1 MPAMTGTR
9 SSTATAAVT
18 ALALLLASTTPAFG
32 ADQEL
37 LVRAVGQPPGRELVS
52 LLARSAEPRTILLAE
67 HPDYAGL
74 TYSALA
80 EKFCGAV
87 PDGYLD
93 ELRAINPGQTIDLVA
108 LAGSA
113 AFSVKWPACF
123 EVRNNVTYKIRK
135 NDNPTAIRLSLTGEF
150 AAGPELDT
158 YFQSSGINPRTAIL
172 KPGTTLQLPFQTLKT
187 RIRIPSG
194 QVAAFMANLKTVAGR
209 RAQVEIP
216 RSSGTLIGSLPA
228 GATLG
233 TDQDCTYETDERYPF
248 AALEVANAY
257 DALKGQQNAVY
268 VTVVDNGFFGVP
280 CSAAAC
286 PGSLSADGDFSPRFP
301 RQFFAKPSFYT
312 SYGSTLGV
320 NYVLEPLNYRDLQAA
335 DVNDISGH
343 GTHVAGLV
351 LGGPTFERH
360 RQQLLVD
367 GSSGTGRI
375 ELSIL
380 AVARGTLELDSQ
392 TEARIKTA
400 VDAMVSP
407 MLVNMSIAFDEPDA
421 EGAFNKLL
429 EENKILFVAAAGNGH
444 EDLGEHHIYPAALGG
459 KGRANLIT
467 VASIDSTGK
476 LSAFSNYGE
485 AVDIAAPGC
494 KISSW
499 LDAEGSDIPLSG
511 TSQAAPLVTFAASL
525 LLAKLQPITPR
536 AIKNRLIY
544 SGDLIQN
551 AAGRRQV
558 WSHTRLAIPKALFV
572 HDDFLFVREGPGF
585 GAYLGDIERFT
596 GVACAGKERDFDDIR
611 SLKRISPS
619 EVMVYTETSSGPVSV
634 CPGKLAD
641 HTVADPTVPVTL
653 TFHVR
658 SRLQGA
664 SVLDPSEKTLTFNA
678 ADLIELVRKMPD

>member
-1 MPAMTGTR
+1 MTGSR
-9 SSTATAAVT
+9 GSTATAVMT
-18 ALALLLASTTPAFG
+18 ALALILASATSASG

-37 LVRAVGQPPGRELVS
+37 LVRAVGQSPAPGLVS
-52 LLARSAEPRTILLAE
+52 FLARSAEPRTILLAE

-74 TYSALA
+74 TYNAIA
-80 EKFCGAV
+80 EKLCGAV
-87 PDGYLD
+87 QDGYLD
-93 ELRAINPGQTIDLVA
+93 EVRALNPGQTIDPVG

-113 AFSVKWPACF
+113 AFSLKWPACF

-158 YFQSSGINPRTAIL
+158 YFQSSGINPRTATL
-172 KPGTTLQLPFQTLKT
+172 KPGTMLQLPFQTLKT
-187 RIRIPSG
+187 KIQVPSG
-194 QVAAFMANLKTVAGR
+194 QAAAFMTNLKAAAGR
-209 RAQVEIP
+209 RAQVEVP

-233 TDQDCTYETDERYPF
+233 TDQDCTYETDDRYPF

-257 DALKGQQNAVY
+257 DALKEQQNTVY

-286 PGSLSADGDFSPRFP
+286 PGSLSADDDFSPRFP
-301 RQFFAKPSFYT
+301 RQFFAKPSFYM

-335 DVNDISGH
+335 DVNDVSGH

-351 LGGPTFERH
+351 LGGPTFEPY
-360 RQQLLVD
+360 RQRLVD

-375 ELSIL
+375 GLSIL

-421 EGAFNKLL
+421 ESAFNKLL
-429 EENKILFVAAAGNGH
+429 EEDKILFVAAAGNGH
-444 EDLGEHHIYPAALGG
+444 DDLGEHPIYPAALGG

-467 VASIDSTGK
+467 VASIDSTGR
-476 LSAFSNYGE
+476 LSAFSDYGE

-499 LDAEGSDIPLSG
+499 LDAEGPDIPLSG

-525 LLAKLQPITPR
+525 LLSKLQPITPR
-536 AIKNRLIY
+536 AVKNRLIY

-551 AAGRRQV
+551 AASRRQV

-585 GAYLGDIERFT
+585 GAYLGEIERFT

-611 SLKRISPS
+611 SLKRVSAS
-619 EVMVYTETSSGPVSV
+619 EVMVYTETPSGPVSV

-653 TFHVR
+653 TFHAR
-658 SRLQGA
+658 AQLQGA
-664 SVLDPSEKTLTFNA
+664 SIIDAAGKTLTFNA
-678 ADLIELVRKMPD
+678 GDLIELVRRMPN